1 MIDKIILFNLWILI
15 VNSKLLHSQCLKIV
29 HLQSVSVVSVK
40 HVIWQIANLRQQWL
54 EMRRSSL
61 PMYIRHFFT
70 QIMMCGNTILM
81 HFCQPGLSAPVC
93 LHVFCLFVFFCMVI
107 TIKIEQIMNFEFSI
121 FFAGIRVTKKLWNC
135 LYSLSLSA
143 NHLALAALSWKKIAL
158 GWFTT
163 KDTHMG
169 KVSNWLIVSPVLL
182 RAQPRVMTSPLT
194 VWDPLD
200 FAENAVPDYERAN
213 VFYTASCTGYC
224 FGS

>member
-1 MIDKIILFNLWILI
+1 MPK
-15 VNSKLLHSQCLKIV
+15 NSSSSVSVSSQCQACHLTNCQLEATVVGDEAEQFANVHQALLHSDHDVREYNLDA
-29 HLQSVSVVSVK
+29 LLPARSFGSSVP
-40 HVIWQIANLRQQWL
+40 AC
-54 EMRRSSL
+54 
-61 PMYIRHFFT
+61 F
-70 QIMMCGNTILM
+70 
-81 HFCQPGLSAPVC
+81 
-93 LHVFCLFVFFCMVI
+93 LFVCFFCMVI